1 MNASKN
7 NSSPATGPVFPRPY
21 WVVLLSV
28 AIRALHQVGAAV
40 YLSSYLL
47 DAIAGPPHFYLWLSA
62 GTGLLLLFTEGL
74 RHRAWYREISGA
86 ATIVKVVLLG
96 AAYHAYL
103 PEAATVA
110 AAFVIAACGA
120 HLPKD
125 IRHRLL
131 Y

>member
-1 MNASKN
+1 MNVSKDK
-7 NSSPATGPVFPRPY
+7 SSPDTGPVYPRPY

-47 DAIAGPPHFYLWLSA
+47 DGVAGPPRFYLWLSI
-62 GTGLLLLFTEGL
+62 GTGLVLLGTEAM
-74 RHRAWYREISGA
+74 RHRAWYREVCGA
-86 ATIVKVVLLG
+86 ATVIKIALLG
-96 AAYHAYL
+96 IAYHAYL
-103 PEAATVA
+103 PEAAAVAVAFVVA
-110 AAFVIAACGA
+110 ALGA
-120 HLPKD
+120 HLPKN